1 MAIIAETFGRGL
13 DAPELKSSGALEIK
27 QTTNAFNQMRTRIK
41 RFLKQRTDMLAGVS
55 HDLRT
60 PLTRMKLQLSLLKD
74 QKAKKELELDINEM
88 TAMLDSYVSFVRS
101 ETPEPIENI
110 NLNKLIKD
118 IIKNIDFEKHNIRFI
133 EKNII
138 KTSGRPLQLKR
149 AIQNIIDNS
158 IRYSNKL
165 NIEIFLNDDGCVIV
179 IEDNGPGIPIKNYE
193 DVFKPFFSL
202 DPSRNKLKGE
212 SGLGLS
218 ITRDIIRAH
227 GGEIKLSKSSYGGL
241 KSLIQ
246 LPI

>member
-1 MAIIAETFGRGL
+1 M
-13 DAPELKSSGALEIK
+13 
-27 QTTNAFNQMRTRIK
+27 
-41 RFLKQRTDMLAGVS
+41 
-55 HDLRT
+55 
-60 PLTRMKLQLSLLKD
+60 QLSLLKD

-110 NLNKLIKD
+110 NLNKLLKD
-118 IIKNIDFEKHNIRFI
+118 IIKNIDFEKHNISFI

>member
-1 MAIIAETFGRGL
+1 
-13 DAPELKSSGALEIK
+13 
-27 QTTNAFNQMRTRIK
+27 
-41 RFLKQRTDMLAGVS
+41 
-55 HDLRT
+55 
-60 PLTRMKLQLSLLKD
+60 
-74 QKAKKELELDINEM
+74 M

-101 ETPEPIENI
+101 EAPEPIENI
-110 NLNKLIKD
+110 NLNKLLRD
-118 IIKNIDFEKHNIRFI
+118 IIKNIDLKKHNINFI

-149 AIQNIIDNS
+149 AIQNIVDNS
-158 IRYSNKL
+158 IRYSNRL
-165 NIEIFLNDDGCVIV
+165 NIEIFLNDEGCIII
-179 IEDNGPGIPIKNYE
+179 IEDNGPGIPDKNYE

-246 LPI
+246 LPL

>member
-1 MAIIAETFGRGL
+1 
-13 DAPELKSSGALEIK
+13 
-27 QTTNAFNQMRTRIK
+27 
-41 RFLKQRTDMLAGVS
+41 
-55 HDLRT
+55 
-60 PLTRMKLQLSLLKD
+60 MKD
-74 QKAKKELELDINEM
+74 DNAKKELENDINEM

-110 NLNKLIKD
+110 NLNKLLKD
-118 IIKNIDFEKHNIRFI
+118 IIKNIDFEKHNISFI

-165 NIEIFLNDDGCVIV
+165 NIEIFLNDDGCAIV

>member
-1 MAIIAETFGRGL
+1 MN
-13 DAPELKSSGALEIK
+13 K
-27 QTTNAFNQMRTRIK
+27 
-41 RFLKQRTDMLAGVS
+41 
-55 HDLRT
+55 
-60 PLTRMKLQLSLLKD
+60 
-74 QKAKKELELDINEM
+74 DINFNIP
-88 TAMLDSYVSFVRS
+88 DSKSYF
-101 ETPEPIENI
+101 
-110 NLNKLIKD
+110 L
-118 IIKNIDFEKHNIRFI
+118 I
-133 EKNII
+133 EKNIV
-138 KTSGRPLQLKR
+138 KTSGRPIQLKR

-165 NIEIFLNDDGCVIV
+165 NIEIFLNNEGCIII
-179 IEDNGPGIPIKNYE
+179 IEDNGPGIPDKNYE